1 VTTGAE
7 PRVLGFA
14 VHRLGEVV
22 STQIEAARLAAN
34 GAPEG
39 TVVTATHQSA
49 GRGRR
54 GRQWLDAPGQ
64 SLLMSVVLRPPIS
77 PGLSPQLS
85 LVAAVAVSDA
95 LGRAGVTAAIR
106 WPNDVMV
113 GARKICGLLP
123 EAVTTREGALEHVI
137 LGIGLNV
144 NQRDFPGPIQALAT
158 SMRIETRRE
167 RSVEEMQAGVLAAL
181 EDRYRRYV
189 QGGLA
194 TLLPAWLERAQGIG
208 GRATAADGREGIAV
222 GIDADGALLLR
233 GDSGET
239 MRVVAGEVMMEA
251 VHATGH

>member
-22 STQIEAARLAAN
+22 STQIEAARLAAD

-137 LGIGLNV
+137 FGIGLNV
-144 NQRDFPGPIQALAT
+144 NQCDFPGPIQALAT
-158 SMRIETRRE
+158 SMRIETGRE

-222 GIDADGALLLR
+222 GLDADGALLLR